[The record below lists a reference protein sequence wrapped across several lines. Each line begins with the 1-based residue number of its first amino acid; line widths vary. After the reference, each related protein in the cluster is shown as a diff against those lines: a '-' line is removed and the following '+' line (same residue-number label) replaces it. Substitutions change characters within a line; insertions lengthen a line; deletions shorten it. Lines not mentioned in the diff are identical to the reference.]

1 MRTNLGRL
9 NQACKDTKG
18 ETRNQN
24 VEALN
29 KFLELINQY
38 PQDFF
43 GSHGCDLIT
52 TVFKLTFYNKQNVF
66 G

>member
-18 ETRNQN
+18 EMRNQK

-38 PQDFF
+38 P
-43 GSHGCDLIT
+43 
-52 TVFKLTFYNKQNVF
+52 
-66 G
+66 